1 MFFSLSRSEHRL
13 LLRSDNA
20 DSRLTPLGREL
31 GLIDDRRWKVYQD
44 KLARVSEEKR
54 RLKTVRISG
63 LYSSLPSLWMANDCV
78 LPVSEGDGGKI
89 YRGGNMYIFFPFL
102 LQIADIDSRRTS
114 LPSILNK

>member
-1 MFFSLSRSEHRL
+1 M

-44 KLARVSEEKR
+44 KLDRVSEEKR

-78 LPVSEGDGGKI
+78 LPVSEGDGEKSTEEGI
-89 YRGGNMYIFFPFL
+89 CIFFFL
-102 LQIADIDSRRTS
+102 SFY
-114 LPSILNK
+114 K

>member
-78 LPVSEGDGGKI
+78 LPVSEGDGEKSTEEGI
-89 YRGGNMYIFFPFL
+89 CIFFFL
-102 LQIADIDSRRTS
+102 SFY
-114 LPSILNK
+114 K

>member
-1 MFFSLSRSEHRL
+1 M

-63 LYSSLPSLWMANDCV
+63 LYSSLPSLWKANDFV
-78 LPVSEGDGGKI
+78 LPVSEGDGEKSTEEGI
-89 YRGGNMYIFFPFL
+89 CIFFFL
-102 LQIADIDSRRTS
+102 SFY
-114 LPSILNK
+114 K

>member
-1 MFFSLSRSEHRL
+1 M

-78 LPVSEGDGGKI
+78 LPVSEGDGEKSTEEGI
-89 YRGGNMYIFFPFL
+89 CIFFFL
-102 LQIADIDSRRTS
+102 SFY
-114 LPSILNK
+114 K